1 VAWDELSFADA
12 AAWQDIHGSAA
23 LRKDMR
29 WYAAAG
35 GTKGTAVADANNADY
50 ARIRRA
56 ILAGMSDK
64 ALREQEV
71 LLQKYVNKLMAVI
84 GNEAR
89 NGGARNLE
97 LSRLI
102 DYTLFDLFGDL
113 SLGESFGC
121 LDSNDYHPFVKGLV
135 GMGEGLAW
143 LISSRFIPG
152 AEWLLWK
159 LTPKSV
165 RDARDNHLAYSR
177 TQIRKRLELGE
188 SPDHPDFV
196 TFMIQD
202 KASESIPLESIEGTF
217 TLLVVAGSETTS
229 TCITAIIRE
238 LARYPEKQE
247 RLAREVCGRF
257 ATADEIT
264 VSAIK
269 SLPFLNAC
277 IDEGLRLC
285 PPAPLG
291 PRRVTPPEGAI
302 IAGQFI
308 PGKVSI
314 PHKLV
319 LDCAKP
325 I

>member
-1 VAWDELSFADA
+1 
-12 AAWQDIHGSAA
+12 
-23 LRKDMR
+23 
-29 WYAAAG
+29 
-35 GTKGTAVADANNADY
+35 
-50 ARIRRA
+50 
-56 ILAGMSDK
+56 
-64 ALREQEV
+64 
-71 LLQKYVNKLMAVI
+71 
-84 GNEAR
+84 
-89 NGGARNLE
+89 
-97 LSRLI
+97 
-102 DYTLFDLFGDL
+102 
-113 SLGESFGC
+113 
-121 LDSNDYHPFVKGLV
+121 
-135 GMGEGLAW
+135 
-143 LISSRFIPG
+143 
-152 AEWLLWK
+152 
-159 LTPKSV
+159 
-165 RDARDNHLAYSR
+165 
-177 TQIRKRLELGE
+177 
-188 SPDHPDFV
+188 
-196 TFMIQD
+196 MIQD